1 MSSRRTSRIATHR
14 LAVII
19 GLASIAGL
27 AACADA
33 TTAPA
38 RDGAATGAIEAI
50 TPRLDG
56 GDTTSARGCDHSQGW
71 DC

>member
-1 MSSRRTSRIATHR
+1 MSSRHTSRIATR
-14 LAVII
+14 RTAFIVALAT
-19 GLASIAGL
+19 IAGL

-38 RDGAATGAIEAI
+38 HDGAATGAIESI
-50 TPRLDG
+50 TPSLDG
-56 GDTTSARGCDHSQGW
+56 GDTTSARRCDHSQGW